1 VARRRQVPEVAVLCA
16 WIVWVVAACGNVSAR
31 LDAAS
36 DSPALSDAAPRRCD
50 PAKPFGA
57 AMPITELNTP
67 AHDDAAWLTSDER
80 TIYFSSTRAGGPG
93 GFDIYLATR
102 ASPEAQWSTPALV
115 AGVNTAGMDRH
126 PVLSP
131 DGLAMYA
138 ERQTGTDYNLL
149 VATRQSPSAPFGAL
163 SDEPT
168 LNGTSSDDSPF
179 VLSDR
184 TMLFHSARSGFSEL
198 YQATWDG
205 MKYTEIT
212 MLGGIEDRTANNGDP
227 ILTGDRQTLY
237 WSSDR
242 AGGAGGFDI
251 WVATRA
257 APSGRF
263 GGATNLTGLNTA
275 NIDAPSWVSAD
286 GCVLQFTRLVSPVGG
301 TANYDLYQ
309 AVKPL

>member
-1 VARRRQVPEVAVLCA
+1 MARRRQVPRVVVL
-16 WIVWVVAACGNVSAR
+16 WVWVVWGVAACGDVSAR

-36 DSPALSDAAPRRCD
+36 DSPAPSDAAQRRCD

-57 AMPITELNTP
+57 GMPITELNSP
-67 AHDDAAWLTSDER
+67 AHDDAAWLSSDER
-80 TIYFSSTRAGGPG
+80 TIYFSSNRAGGAG
-93 GFDIYLATR
+93 NYDIYMATR
-102 ASPEAQWSTPALV
+102 GSPEAQWSTPALV

-149 VATRQSPSAPFGAL
+149 VATRASRSAPFGAPL
-163 SDEPT
+163 DEPT
-168 LNGTSSDDSPF
+168 LNGTNDDDSAF

-184 TMLFHSARSGFSEL
+184 TMLFHSGRSGFSEL

-212 MLGGIEDRTANNGDP
+212 MLGGIEDRTSSNGDP
-227 ILTGDRQTLY
+227 IMTGDKQTLY

-251 WVATRA
+251 WVATRP

-286 GCVLQFTRLVSPVGG
+286 GCVLHFTRLVSPAGAA
-301 TANYDLYQ
+301 ANYELYQ